1 MGDASNRGIEVEAAW
16 KPTSELEL
24 RASGL
29 LDDPQLTRGR
39 EIFQSQRSGGLPGV
53 PSVSGNI
60 SAEYLRDLGGGLAL
74 RLNGRASYVGHSHLS
89 FNAHSRDLEGGYV
102 TGRISAALEGRGW
115 DATLFADNPTDT
127 QANTFAF
134 GDPFRRGEGYVTP
147 LRPVTI
153 GVRLGAQF

>member
-1 MGDASNRGIEVEAAW
+1 MGDASNRGVEVEATW
-16 KPTSELEL
+16 KPIPELEL

-29 LDDPQLTRGR
+29 VDDPQLTRGR

-53 PSVSGNI
+53 PSVSGNV

-115 DATLFADNPTDT
+115 DVTLFADNPTDT